1 MQWVQINKYTNR
13 CCYCYGYIFCFKLLC
28 RL

>member
-13 CCYCYGYIFCFKLLC
+13 CCYCYGYIFCFK
-28 RL
+28 